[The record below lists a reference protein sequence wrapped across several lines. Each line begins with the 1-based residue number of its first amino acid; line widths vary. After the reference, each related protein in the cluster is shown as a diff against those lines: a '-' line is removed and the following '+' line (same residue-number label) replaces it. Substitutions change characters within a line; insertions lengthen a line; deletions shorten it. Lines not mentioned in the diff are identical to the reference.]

1 MAATAL
7 WIIAAVLAQGVLVFI
22 ILALLYQARIP
33 LVLKGKVRIAD
44 IALDKE
50 AWPERSQ
57 LVANALANQ
66 FEVPVLFFVA
76 ALLSLYFGPTLIEML
91 LAWLFVISRYVHAY
105 IHVTTNHVVHRF
117 SVYAAGVVI
126 MALFWLDLVIR
137 LIAVAVGGG

>member
-33 LVLKGKVRIAD
+33 LVLQGKVRIAD
-44 IALDKE
+44 IAIDKE
-50 AWPERSQ
+50 AWPERSR
-57 LVANALANQ
+57 LVANALSNQ

-76 ALLSLYFGPTLIEML
+76 ALVSLYFGPTLIEMIV
-91 LAWLFVISRYVHAY
+91 AWLFVISRYVHAY

-117 SVYAAGVVI
+117 SVYATGVVI
-126 MALFWLDLVIR
+126 VGLFWLELLIR
-137 LIAVAVGGG
+137 LIAVAVGGS

>member
-1 MAATAL
+1 MATAL

-44 IALDKE
+44 IALHKE

-91 LAWLFVISRYVHAY
+91 FAWLFVISRYVHAY

-137 LIAVAVGGG
+137 LIAIAVGGG